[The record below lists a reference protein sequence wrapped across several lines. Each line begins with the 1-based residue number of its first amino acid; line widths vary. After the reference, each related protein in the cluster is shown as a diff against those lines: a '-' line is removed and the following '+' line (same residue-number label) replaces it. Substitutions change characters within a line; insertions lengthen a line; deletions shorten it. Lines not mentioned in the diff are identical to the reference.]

1 MDGLRRN
8 LGAGL
13 LVVASSLLLFGGN
26 RFRSRDGEAPPAE
39 GSGAVR

>member
-13 LVVASSLLLFGGN
+13 MVVASSLLLF
-26 RFRSRDGEAPPAE
+26 AE
-39 GSGAVR
+39 PLPLTGR